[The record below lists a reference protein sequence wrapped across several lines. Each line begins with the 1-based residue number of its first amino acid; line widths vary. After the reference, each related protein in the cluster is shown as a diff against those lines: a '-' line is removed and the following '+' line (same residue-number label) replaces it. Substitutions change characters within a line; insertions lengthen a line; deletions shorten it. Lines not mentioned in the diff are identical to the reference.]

1 MALQWEKIAPLIA
14 VDILGQPT
22 TKNATELRWG
32 NKGSFRLDIEKG
44 LFYDYE
50 GDEGYTV
57 IKFIQSKGLNVN
69 EVLAPYN
76 DENPYLK
83 SYINETPNFI
93 PVDIAEVKVKK
104 TNRSFTNSQMNTLK
118 LQSVIYRR
126 YSKSFCVMRFPE
138 DHYIKQKYAPFTL
151 VGDNW
156 EMCRPDGELPIY
168 CTNKNPEG
176 YVIINEGEKASIGC
190 ESIVND
196 KADVCCW
203 HGGVGSIY
211 KQDWSPLT
219 NRKVIIFPDKDEAG
233 LKAAN
238 ELQQLLA
245 NITEECLIAK
255 PPRKFKDKDDL
266 YDANESNYFKSAE
279 EFLEYCLNNNFRER
293 ISFKFTRASEVVNN
307 IKPPNWLV
315 KDIAEYE
322 SVIAIFGQ
330 AKSGKSF
337 ISVDLAC
344 CVALGREW
352 HGHKVKQSNVLFLCG
367 EGVRGLGRRVYSWG
381 TLNETDISD
390 MPLFISNRGS
400 RMLDEKDFILLKD
413 TINKIEEEHGEIG
426 LIVVDTLQRNFG
438 QGNESSTED
447 MSTFIERIDE
457 LKENYG
463 STIAIV
469 HHTGH
474 SNSGRARG
482 SSVIQASVDWEYK
495 VERSGGDNEMFVKL
509 SQTLVKDGKPMKEK
523 NFKFIEQT
531 LPFQNI
537 EDKFESIAEEIT
549 SGALKF
555 INAEDMPKPAKIN
568 STDKQMIEA
577 VAKAQM
583 STSDPDNTWFKH
595 SEVVKLVSGQLPEG
609 TAKTVIKKL
618 KQEGTLRFDATKGYQ
633 LKEFDNVTFG
643 LGND

>member
-1 MALQWEKIAPLIA
+1 VALQWEKIAPLIA

-22 TKNATELRWG
+22 SKNATELRWG

-104 TNRSFTNSQMNTLK
+104 TNRSFTNSQMNALK
-118 LQSVIYRR
+118 QQSIIFRL
-126 YSKSFCVMRFPE
+126 YSKSFCVMRFPD

-156 EMCRPDGELPIY
+156 EMCRPEGQLPIY

-176 YVIINEGEKASIGC
+176 YVVINEGEKASIGC
-190 ESIVND
+190 EGIVEG

-203 HGGVGSIY
+203 HGGVGNIH

-266 YDANESNYFKSAE
+266 YDANENNYFKSPE
-279 EFLEYCLNNNFRER
+279 EFIEYCLNNNFKER

-322 SVIAIFGQ
+322 SVISIFGQ

-337 ISVDLAC
+337 VAVDLAC
-344 CVALGREW
+344 SVALGREW
-352 HGHKVKQSNVLFLCG
+352 HGHKVKQSNVLYLCG
-367 EGVRGLGRRVYSWG
+367 EGVRGLGRRIYSWG
-381 TLNETDISD
+381 TLNENQDISD

-413 TINKIEEEHGEIG
+413 TINKIEEEHGEIA

-495 VERSGGDNEMFVKL
+495 VERTGGDDEMFVKL

-523 NFKFIEQT
+523 NFKFVEQT

-555 INAEDMPKPAKIN
+555 INAEDMPKETKEHAADSIILN
-568 STDKQMIEA
+568 EIEKMQNDSSDPSS
-577 VAKAQM
+577 VWVQPKDLYGLVDTHSDVTIRKRLGELKAQG
-583 STSDPDNTWFKH
+583 
-595 SEVVKLVSGQLPEG
+595 KLLHENN
-609 TAKTVIKKL
+609 K
-618 KQEGTLRFDATKGYQ
+618 YQ
-633 LKEFDNVTFG
+633 LKEKNLEG
-643 LGND
+643 Y